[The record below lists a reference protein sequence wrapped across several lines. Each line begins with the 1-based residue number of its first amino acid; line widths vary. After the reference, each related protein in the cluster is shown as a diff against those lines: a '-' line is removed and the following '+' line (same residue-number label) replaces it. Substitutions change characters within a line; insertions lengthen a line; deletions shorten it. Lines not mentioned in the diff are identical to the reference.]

1 MKRNLILL
9 IMALVT
15 LNWAANAQLE
25 SHTLGFCDGQV
36 KTGATDGFSISDAD
50 QDVSAAIFI
59 PSSSA
64 KVYAGCE
71 IAQINAGLASTLNV
85 ETLTVW
91 IRTSLDGED
100 LVSASLSKTTDPTI
114 QKGWNT
120 FSLPVPY
127 IIPADTEGFYI
138 GLTFHQKGNS
148 VGLSVVQGLPL
159 VDNSLWVKLGNDAEW
174 TDRSEEGILAI
185 EALVTGENLPK
196 VNLALT
202 GLHVQPSVSIS
213 NGEISG
219 SLTVTNR
226 AEAVTGFDIVCSVD
240 DREDIQTK
248 HADVALEYKE
258 SKEIPF
264 SFVFED
270 LTEGDHVFNVRL
282 TGVNEGEDVNLDDNV
297 MSASFFA
304 VSLFYSRNVVVEEF
318 TTEMCVNCPRVAGYM
333 HEMLETA
340 GADGRVIAICH
351 HSGFGTDW
359 LTIPADVTYLGLFGN
374 VSPFAPAIL
383 VDRFTADYL
392 PGYNNDSSVML
403 PESADDLSK
412 AVNTRKEVP
421 AYVYLDLEVELTD
434 GNAHVKVTGE
444 RATEIFTTN
453 QPRIV
458 VGLLEDNIPALYQA
472 GVEQGE
478 TYIQQHVN
486 RVYNSIWGEYLV
498 FDDNTYSYECDLE
511 VKSGYVKENL
521 SVVAYIWDYDPADA
535 DKCEIA
541 NANVIYYPDMTDN
554 TSSFD
559 SIDADVEGQISYFSI
574 DGFPLT
580 APAEKGITIVR
591 KADGST
597 SKIIR

>member
-1 MKRNLILL
+1 MVL
-9 IMALVT
+9 AT

-25 SHTLGFCDGQV
+25 SHILGFCDGQV
-36 KTGATDGFSISDAD
+36 KTGATDGFSISDAN

-59 PSSSA
+59 PASTA

-85 ETLTVW
+85 ETLAVW

-100 LVSASLSKTTDPTI
+100 LVSASLSKTTEPAI

-120 FSLPVPY
+120 FSLPAPY

-148 VGLSVVQGLPL
+148 VGLSVVQGLPF

-174 TDRSEEGILAI
+174 TNRSEEGILPI
-185 EALVTGENLPK
+185 EAIVTGENLPK

-226 AEAVTGFDIVCSVD
+226 AEAVTGFEIVCSID
-240 DREDIQTK
+240 NLEAIQTK
-248 HADVALEYKE
+248 YVDVALAYKE

-264 SFVFED
+264 SFVFEG
-270 LTEGDHVFNVRL
+270 LVEGEHFFNLRIAAINEGDDANP
-282 TGVNEGEDVNLDDNV
+282 DDNV
-297 MSASFFA
+297 MSVPFTA
-304 VSLFYSRNVVVEEF
+304 VSLFYPRNVVVEEF
-318 TTEMCVNCPRVAGYM
+318 TTEMCVNCPRMAGYM
-333 HEMLETA
+333 HEMLESA

-403 PESADDLSK
+403 PESADELSQ

-444 RATEIFTTN
+444 RATEIFTNN

-458 VGLLEDNIPALYQA
+458 VGLIEDNIAALNQA
-472 GVEQGE
+472 GVEKGE
-478 TYIQQHVN
+478 PYIQQHVN
-486 RVYNSIWGEYLV
+486 RVYNSIWGEYLD
-498 FDDNTYSYECDLE
+498 FNDNSYSYECNLE
-511 VKSGYVKENL
+511 VKPGYVKENL
-521 SVVAYIWDYDPADA
+521 SVVAYIWDYDPSDA

-554 TSSFD
+554 TSAIS
-559 SIDADVEGQISYFSI
+559 SIEADNEGQISYFSI
-574 DGFPLT
+574 DGLPLT
-580 APAEKGITIVR
+580 APGKGITIVR